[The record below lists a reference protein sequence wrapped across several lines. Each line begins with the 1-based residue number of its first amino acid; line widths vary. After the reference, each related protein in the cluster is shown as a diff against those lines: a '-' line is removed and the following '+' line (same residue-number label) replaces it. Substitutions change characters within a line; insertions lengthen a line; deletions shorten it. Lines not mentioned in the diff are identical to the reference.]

1 MPDPLGPKMLAVASK
16 NPKQKIV
23 ALNLSCVCLGDR
35 SQAVGDVGEFQSGG
49 WGQIARK
56 LAGDPCKKY
65 RQNFLPLM
73 QVVIINPKRSRF
85 QAYHACRVAF

>member
-1 MPDPLGPKMLAVASK
+1 MARYSGVDLYEALIRHFHARPSGPKMLAVASK

-56 LAGDPCKKY
+56 LAGDP
-65 RQNFLPLM
+65 
-73 QVVIINPKRSRF
+73 
-85 QAYHACRVAF
+85 